1 MSENNRMV
9 YIKANPLRIR
19 MTKFTGIVAAIAVAA
34 FSITCHADEPGKPSP
49 PARSDGV
56 CTVKV
61 EAVDELL
68 LPSVSHC
75 SAGDVLFVSVARGQD
90 RAAVSE
96 LFAMVQRR
104 NCSTAQPVV
113 RNPKSDGDDVL
124 ACVYR
129 GDVYGP
135 GVQRGI

>member
-1 MSENNRMV
+1 M
-9 YIKANPLRIR
+9 A
-19 MTKFTGIVAAIAVAA
+19 KFTGIVAAVALA
-34 FSITCHADEPGKPSP
+34 ACSITVHAGQAAKSAA
-49 PARSDGV
+49 PAKSDGV

-61 EAVDELL
+61 ESIDKLL

-90 RAAVSE
+90 QAAVTE
-96 LFAMVQRR
+96 LFSMVQHR
-104 NCSTAQPVV
+104 NCAPSQPVV

-129 GDVYGP
+129 GDVYGS
-135 GVQRGI
+135 GDQRGG

>member
-1 MSENNRMV
+1 MS
-9 YIKANPLRIR
+9 
-19 MTKFTGIVAAIAVAA
+19 KFTGIVAAVSIAA
-34 FSITCHADEPGKPSP
+34 FSSTCHADERGKAST
-49 PARSDGV
+49 PAKSDGV

-61 EAVDELL
+61 ETIDNLL

-75 SAGDVLFVSVARGQD
+75 MAGDVLFVSVASGQD
-90 RAAVSE
+90 RAAVDE

-135 GVQRGI
+135 GVQRGS